1 MGSVYKDPKIARET
15 TTNLRLKSM
24 VKTQRSF
31 DKAYKHSIRLFL
43 MSLAVLYVVF
53 SGLAIYLA
61 SSSKFFNV
69 TSFESFIMERIEVNT
84 WHYVRKGMGFFS
96 ILLSSI
102 PLSFSNIIDLLVLT
116 HTNFAEWD
124 VNITPAC
131 IEFLQPHATLAFGKV
146 AHMFFSR
153 TALQRDDM
161 QAVKVFHVGGH
172 FFLNEY
178 DVDTR
183 DDMEEEK
190 NDGSVAEEF
199 TNNDS
204 FEQGEKLDYLPN
216 EMKFNLKYYNKT
228 ADMILKGP
236 DNPNKTMITEFFR
249 GITLCHQ
256 ANVVRDHSNKNL
268 HKYIC
273 VLHDEI
279 ASLEFS
285 HSQDFKLV
293 QRGKKM
299 MSLMLQGQ
307 PEKYEEL
314 GVVTTKAVMG
324 HFMTVSAMRLQGKQ
338 AGILY
343 MKGSIAS
350 LKHYFIDKESEFE
363 YLNIFE
369 SKFI

>member
-1 MGSVYKDPKIARET
+1 
-15 TTNLRLKSM
+15 
-24 VKTQRSF
+24 
-31 DKAYKHSIRLFL
+31 
-43 MSLAVLYVVF
+43 
-53 SGLAIYLA
+53 
-61 SSSKFFNV
+61 
-69 TSFESFIMERIEVNT
+69 
-84 WHYVRKGMGFFS
+84 
-96 ILLSSI
+96 
-102 PLSFSNIIDLLVLT
+102 
-116 HTNFAEWD
+116 
-124 VNITPAC
+124 
-131 IEFLQPHATLAFGKV
+131 
-146 AHMFFSR
+146 
-153 TALQRDDM
+153 
-161 QAVKVFHVGGH
+161 
-172 FFLNEY
+172 
-178 DVDTR
+178 
-183 DDMEEEK
+183 MEEEK